1 MRGIVNE
8 SGASEFG
15 DVIHPAAK
23 RQSAA
28 STSYAW
34 LKDQI
39 VAVPR
44 EVGVFISEAEV
55 VAASGTGRTPA
66 REALQRLETEG
77 YLQIIP
83 RKGIYIPP
91 ISEVEIRHVMDARML
106 VETVCAER
114 AIESGALADSRLEEI
129 LRRQEHLVGENRPF
143 IEEDRLFHLTIVEK
157 GRNPILTNF
166 YAQLRDRQVRMG
178 LSALTQERNRD
189 LHVLDEHRQIAR
201 SIREGDRDAAV
212 NAVTRHLSNTLAAL
226 LGGH

>member
-1 MRGIVNE
+1 MNE
-8 SGASEFG
+8 AGASEFG

-39 VAVPR
+39 AAVPR
-44 EVGVFISEAEV
+44 EVGLFISEAEV
-55 VAASGTGRTPA
+55 VAGSGTGRTPA

-91 ISEVEIRHVMDARML
+91 ISEAEIRHVMDARML

-114 AIESGALADSRLEEI
+114 AIESGDLTDSRLEEI
-129 LRRQEHLVGENRPF
+129 LRQQKQLVGENRPF

-189 LHVLDEHRQIAR
+189 LHVLDEHREIAR
-201 SIREGDRDAAV
+201 FIREGDRDSAV
-212 NAVTRHLSNTLAAL
+212 KAVTRHLSNTLTAL